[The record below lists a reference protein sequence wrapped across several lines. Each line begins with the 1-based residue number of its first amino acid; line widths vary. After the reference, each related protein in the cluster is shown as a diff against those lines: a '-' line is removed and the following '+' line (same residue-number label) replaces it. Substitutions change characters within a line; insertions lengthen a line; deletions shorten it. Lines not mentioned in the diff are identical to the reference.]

1 MYTSF
6 ISRRVALSLFFAASL
21 VISAAAQQNIGNDAI
36 EDFSNEL
43 FEETNSYESISKI
56 VADLREIEDLPFMQP
71 ALSSVEWREFGARIE
86 VALASTHRGL
96 KYSALRLVIAYGEK
110 FDLSESAV
118 FDVMRLYRDGDSE
131 RIRRMA
137 VVALAQIDSEWA
149 IKFLERSVRFEKS
162 DQVRHTILA
171 ILNEQGVPK
180 MST

>member
-6 ISRRVALSLFFAASL
+6 ISRRVALSLFFASSL
-21 VISAAAQQNIGNDAI
+21 VFSAAAQQNIGNDTI
-36 EDFSNEL
+36 GDFSNEL

-56 VADLREIEDLPFMQP
+56 VADLREIEDFPFIQP
-71 ALSSVEWREFGARIE
+71 ALSSVDWREFGARIE

-96 KYSALRLVIAYGEK
+96 KNSALRLIIAYGEN

-131 RIRRMA
+131 RVRRMA

-171 ILNEQGVPK
+171 ILNEQGVLK